1 MSRRFF
7 FLILHSAFLILN
19 FSCSTPGNIQ
29 NQNLAYLYQSVKQ
42 HFTPEFSVWN
52 FSDDSSRLYVRINP
66 KEFLYTRSG
75 ENFTANFS
83 IVYRLVESYE
93 NPLRIDSSRKTFSML
108 KKENSSSS
116 VVTVEFLSNRNI

>member
-1 MSRRFF
+1 MNRFF
-7 FLILHSAFLILN
+7 LFYLLLFAFCVFI

-29 NQNLAYLYQSVKQ
+29 NQNLAYLYQPVKQ
-42 HFTPEFSVWN
+42 HFSPEFAVWN

-75 ENFTANFS
+75 ENFTSNFS

-93 NPLRIDSSRKTFSML
+93 SPILIDSSRKMFSML
-108 KKENSSSS
+108 KKENA
-116 VVTVEFLSNRNI
+116 